1 MQINFEKTWVRFLGG
16 DKRTPQIKIAEKR
29 PKGFFRLSRNYAA
42 QNIRYFI
49 YLIGKEMEA

>member
-1 MQINFEKTWVRFLGG
+1 MKINFEKTWVRFLDG

-42 QNIRYFI
+42 QNIRYI
-49 YLIGKEMEA
+49 KYLIAKEMEK